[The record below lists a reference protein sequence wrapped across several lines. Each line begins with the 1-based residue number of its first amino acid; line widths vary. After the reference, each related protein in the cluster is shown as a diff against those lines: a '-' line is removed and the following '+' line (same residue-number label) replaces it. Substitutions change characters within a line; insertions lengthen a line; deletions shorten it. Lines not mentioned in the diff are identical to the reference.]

1 MTNIFLAWCACV
13 ASLALPISGRADA
26 SAVPNFP
33 PLCSSKNIWA
43 ANGGISGAMMHE
55 YDWIVFV
62 NLGRTS
68 CRLAGYPVIQ
78 GKGIHGFVRLNPIH
92 DATVSGTFKPT
103 ELAPRM
109 AGEMVIAT
117 DSSCG
122 LINSANY
129 KRNLRI
135 ESEHTYTELY
145 LYLPGGKGSVLV
157 SGLNLDIA
165 CGMVIGPLGW
175 RTTS

>member
-1 MTNIFLAWCACV
+1 MAIAG
-13 ASLALPISGRADA
+13 AS
-26 SAVPNFP
+26 SATP
-33 PLCSSKNIWA
+33 PLCSSNNILA
-43 ANGGISGAMMHE
+43 ANGGVSGAMMKE
-55 YDWIVFV
+55 YDWIIFV
-62 NLGRTS
+62 NLGPTS
-68 CRLAGYPVIQ
+68 CRLAGYPSIE
-78 GKGIHGFVRLNPIH
+78 GKGIQGFVRLNPIH

-103 ELAPRM
+103 VLAPRM

-135 ESEHTYTELY
+135 EREHTYTALY
-145 LYLPGGKGSVLV
+145 LYLPGGNDSVLV